1 MMLEK
6 MPTKNRTANLQSI
19 SPYLF
24 WALIAIVTTLLL
36 VEQRTSIGGF
46 LHLDKIIH
54 AIIFAS
60 LTAIGYLA
68 YSKHSLWLYLGLSAY
83 GIITEFLQDAY
94 TITRHASIYDWMA
107 DTAGI
112 LLCIL
117 VLNILKKQSTMK
129 TQHVR

>member
-1 MMLEK
+1 MMLK
-6 MPTKNRTANLQSI
+6 KIPTKNRTANLQSI
-19 SPYLF
+19 LPYLF
-24 WALIAIVTTLLL
+24 WVLIAIVTALLL
-36 VEQRTSIGGF
+36 MEQRTSIGEF

-83 GIITEFLQDAY
+83 GIITELLQDAY

-107 DTAGI
+107 GTAGI

-129 TQHVR
+129 R